1 MTLRMQRLIRTALN
15 LPITWRW
22 AVKKAE
28 AEPHTRAA
36 DCLPCLGKQRREKY
50 KHVPFLAISGSLIC
64 KRCSLPV
71 WYWKQQPKCKLK
83 KPPVQGTPI
92 KRPDYIIVPVD

>member
-15 LPITWRW
+15 LPIVWRW

-64 KRCSLPV
+64 KRCSMPV
-71 WYWKQQPKCKLK
+71 WYWKQSPKCKLK
-83 KPPVQGTPI
+83 SPPVQGTPR
-92 KRPDYIIVPVD
+92 KRPDYRIIPVD